1 LSVVG
6 FKTTLIKKI
15 NMKILIIGGT
25 GAFGAFYAKL
35 FYGAGFEIGISSR
48 SEEKGK
54 AFCKENNYVFSN
66 SPKGYDIV
74 IISVPNESAP
84 KNVEL
89 ISQEIDDETLIV
101 DFCSVKSHIVPKLET
116 LKEKNIEIASIHP
129 MHGPR
134 VKNLKDIPIVFI
146 PIKTGKN
153 YNVLKE
159 FFKGKSE
166 RVFESNML
174 EHDTILSVVQG
185 LTHYTQFVA
194 SNVLAEMNL
203 DLEKTMKFAS
213 PNYSLFL
220 SLASRVMIQNPEMY
234 SQIQIENPYNEKMR
248 EIFLQKAKELGEI
261 CKSGEKELEKN
272 ITKTKKIF
280 KDPEKL
286 LSKSDKMT
294 EVIE

>member
-1 LSVVG
+1 
-6 FKTTLIKKI
+6 
-15 NMKILIIGGT
+15 MKILIIGGT
-25 GAFGAFYAKL
+25 GAFGAFYAHLLKD
-35 FYGAGFEIGISSR
+35 AGHEVFIFSR
-48 SEEKGK
+48 SEEKGR
-54 AFCKENNYVFSN
+54 AFCEKNNFIFS
-66 SPKGYDIV
+66 SSAKGHDVV
-74 IISVPNESAP
+74 ILSVPNESAP
-84 KNVEL
+84 KNVER
-89 ISQEIDDETLIV
+89 IAQEIDDGTLIV
-101 DFCSVKSHIVPKLET
+101 DFCSVKSQIVPTLEKL
-116 LKEKNIEIASIHP
+116 KGKNIEIASVHP

-134 VKNLKDIPIVFI
+134 VKSLAEIPIVFI
-146 PIKTGKN
+146 PIKTGEK

-159 FFKGKSE
+159 FFKSKSE

-203 DLEKTMKFAS
+203 DLEKTTKFAS

-234 SQIQIENPYNEKMR
+234 SQIQIENPNNEKMR

-272 ITKTKKIF
+272 IIKTKEIF
-280 KDPEKL
+280 KYPEKL
-286 LSKSDKMT
+286 LSKSDKLT
-294 EVIE
+294 EAIE